1 MAKIE
6 IDDKDLKKIMNEIID
21 EKFGDINKS
30 ELIANLNSTNTELRL
45 TRSKYYNACRSSVEL
60 YREKSSLDQE
70 FEETIRG
77 NLMNLKLV
85 KKYLDNVRPTAK
97 TKDEYLKAMNIIDK
111 DISNLD
117 KFVEERWGN
126 GEEE

>member
-6 IDDKDLKKIMNEIID
+6 IDDKDLKKIMKEVFGID
-21 EKFGDINKS
+21 EKDVDQS
-30 ELIANLNSTNTELRL
+30 ELIANLNSANTELRM

-70 FEETIRG
+70 FEEAVRG

-85 KKYLDNVRPTAK
+85 KNYLDKVRPTVK
-97 TKDEYLKAMNIIDK
+97 TKDEYIKAMNIVDK

-117 KFVEERWGN
+117 KFVEERWGH